1 MQLSFTQKKNVR
13 KSFGKLT
20 ETLSIP
26 NLIEVQKN
34 SYKQLTDF
42 DLEAGDLSKGFDRVF
57 KSIFPIEDL
66 NDKATL
72 EYVSYSLEKPKFD
85 TEECIQ
91 RGLSYTSALKCTLR
105 LVVYEID
112 QDNNTKDI
120 LSAKEQEVY
129 MGEVPMMTGS
139 GTFITNGVQR
149 VVVNQMH
156 RSPGVFFDHD
166 KGKSHAS
173 GKLLFNCRVIP
184 NRGSWLDLEYDVKD
198 FLYFKIDRKKKIFVS
213 TLLMA
218 LGFTKPEIA
227 DEFYGKET
235 YSFDTKTGKWKTK
248 FNPENYKAKN
258 FSEEVI
264 DSKTGDIV
272 IKLGD
277 KINYLTAKKL
287 ASDGLKDILVS
298 QETLYGKYLH
308 KDVKVNDNEDEGT
321 FAIGTEINDTIIQ
334 QILEANI
341 SSIVISVTNSINKGP
356 YLLTTLL
363 NDKNNSKDDAITEIY
378 KILRPGEPPT
388 VEIATQI
395 FNNLFFSSDR
405 YDLSDVGRVKMNS
418 RLSLE
423 CSDKITILRND
434 DIVAIVHKMLDLRD
448 GKDEVDD
455 IDHLGNRR
463 VRSVGELVENQ
474 ARIGVYRMERAIK
487 EKMTTLDIESAM
499 PQDLINAKPLT
510 VSLKDFFV
518 SSQLSQFMDQTN
530 PLSEITHKR
539 RVSALGPGG
548 LTRERAGFEVRDV
561 HPTHYGRICPIETPE
576 GPNIGLINSL
586 STYAK
591 INKYGF
597 IESPYKKVQNGVV
610 QDRVEYLSAMEETK
624 YTIAQANAKID
635 KNGKILEELVPCREN
650 LNFVLSNPNN
660 IDYIDVSPKQL
671 VSVAASLIPFL
682 ENDDANRALMGSNM
696 MRQAVP
702 LLKPESPLVGTGIE
716 SDVALDSGV
725 TIVANRDG
733 TVDKIDGKRIVIK
746 ATEET
751 DFTKSGVDI
760 YNLQK
765 FKRSNQNTCIN
776 QKPLVRVG
784 DKVKSGDIIADGPST
799 KLGELALGK
808 NVTVAFMPWQG
819 YNFEDSILISERCVT
834 DDVFTSVHIV
844 EYEVMAR
851 DTKLG
856 EEEITRDIPNVNEE
870 ALKNLDESGIV
881 YIGAEVKA
889 GDILVGK
896 VTPKGDSASGPEE
909 KLLRSIF
916 GEKAID
922 VTDTS
927 LKMSRGSSGTIVD
940 VRVFNRHGIEKD
952 ERSITIERAEI
963 ETVQQD
969 KIVEEEILERSIK
982 QRANQIFSGAALT
995 KKIKDLEIGTK
1006 LDLETINKIN
1016 INDLFKITVGNI
1028 NDEAS
1033 VAQLKDQYNTAKQD
1047 ILERFEDKVLKI
1059 RSGDDLLP
1067 SVMKMVKVF
1076 VAIKRRLRPGDKM
1089 SGRHGNKGV
1098 VSKIVPVEDM
1108 PYRED
1113 GRPVD
1118 IVLNPLGV
1126 PSRMNVGQILETHL
1140 GWACKEFGEEV
1151 KRLVNEN
1158 NKKFEKTQKIS
1169 SFLTSVYGKEVFNGG
1184 IDKLNKTEFAD
1195 LCENLQNG
1203 IAISTPV
1210 FDGAKEKDVS
1220 EMLKLAKLP
1229 TSGQTN
1235 LWDGRTGEM
1244 FDRPVTV
1251 GIIYMLKLHHLVED
1265 KIHARSTGPYSLVT
1279 QQPLGGKAQLGGQR
1293 FGEME
1298 VWALEAYGASYTLQ
1312 EILTVKSD
1320 DVAGRVKV
1328 YETIVKGEEN
1338 FESGIP
1344 ESFNV
1349 LVKEIK
1355 SLALNIELN

>member
-1 MQLSFTQKKNVR
+1 MQLSFTEKKNIR
-13 KSFGKLT
+13 KNFGKLK
-20 ETLSIP
+20 ESLSIP

-34 SYKQLTDF
+34 SYNQLTEYNPD
-42 DLEAGDLSKGFDRVF
+42 DLNLQLTKGFDRVF

-72 EYVSYSLEKPKFD
+72 EYVSYRLEKPKFD

-91 RGLSYTSALKCTLR
+91 RGLSYSSALKCTLR

-112 QDNNTKDI
+112 QENNTKDI

-129 MGEVPMMTGS
+129 MGEVPMMTNS

-184 NRGSWLDLEYDVKD
+184 NRGSWLDFEYDVKD
-198 FLYFKIDRKKKIFVS
+198 LLYFRIDRKKKIYVT
-213 TLLMA
+213 TLLLA
-218 LGFTKPEIA
+218 LGYKKTDIVN
-227 DEFYGKET
+227 EFYENEIFT
-235 YSFDTKTGKWKTK
+235 YDSKIQKWKTK

-258 FSEEVI
+258 FSEEVV
-264 DSKTGDIV
+264 DSKTGKVV
-272 IKLGD
+272 IKLGE
-277 KINYLTAKKL
+277 KINFLDAKKL
-287 ASDGLKDILVS
+287 SNDGLKEIFVS
-298 QETLYGKYLH
+298 NESLFGKFLH
-308 KDVKVNDNEDEGT
+308 KDITIGEEIFN
-321 FAIGTEINDTIIQ
+321 IGTELNDLLLQKFID
-334 QILEANI
+334 ANI
-341 SSIVISVTNSINKGP
+341 LTIEISTTNSINKGP
-356 YLLTTLL
+356 YLLQTIL
-363 NDKNNSKDDAITEIY
+363 NDKNNTKNEAITEIY
-378 KILRPGEPPT
+378 KVLRPGEPPT
-388 VEIATQI
+388 IEIATQI

-418 RLSLE
+418 RLELK

-434 DIVAIVHKMLDLRD
+434 DILAIIQKMLDLRD

-487 EKMTTLDIESAM
+487 EKMTTLDVESAM

-510 VSLKDFFV
+510 VSLKDFFAT
-518 SSQLSQFMDQTN
+518 SQLSQFMDQTN

-597 IESPYKKVQNGVV
+597 IESPYK
-610 QDRVEYLSAMEETK
+610 RVKNAIVEDKIEYLSAMEETK
-624 YTIAQANAKID
+624 FTIAQANSKVD
-635 KNGKILEELVPCREN
+635 KNGKITESLVSCRQN
-650 LNFVLSNPNN
+650 LNFVLSKPEN

-725 TIVANRDG
+725 TIVAKRDG
-733 TVDKIDGKRIVIK
+733 IVDKIDGKRIVIK
-746 ATEET
+746 ATDES

-784 DKVKSGDIIADGPST
+784 DKVSSGDIIADGPST

-834 DDVFTSVHIV
+834 DDVFTSIHIE
-844 EYEVMAR
+844 EYEIMSR

-856 EEEITRDIPNVNEE
+856 EEDITRDIPNVNEE
-870 ALKNLDESGIV
+870 SLKNLDESGIV

-927 LKMSRGSSGTIVD
+927 LKMPSGSSGVVVD
-940 VRVFNRHGIEKD
+940 VRVFNRHGIDKD

-963 ETVQQD
+963 DVVQQD
-969 KIVEEEILERSIK
+969 KIVEEEILQRSIK
-982 QRANQIFSGAALT
+982 QRANQILEDSTLS
-995 KKIKDLEIGTK
+995 KKIKDLNEGVK
-1006 LDLETINKIN
+1006 LDADKISSLS
-1016 INDLFKITVGNI
+1016 ISDLFKLVVS
-1028 NDEAS
+1028 DSKKEERL
-1033 VAQLKDQYNTAKQD
+1033 VQLKDQYNKAKQD
-1047 ILERFEDKVLKI
+1047 IQERFEDKVLKI
-1059 RSGDDLLP
+1059 RQGDDLLP

-1076 VAIKRRLRPGDKM
+1076 VAIKRRLKPGDKM

-1108 PYRED
+1108 PYREN
-1113 GRPVD
+1113 GKPVD

-1140 GWACKEFGEEV
+1140 GWACKEFGENI
-1151 KRLVNEN
+1151 KKLINEN
-1158 NKKFEKTQKIS
+1158 QKKFEKTEKIS
-1169 SFLTSVYGKEVFNGG
+1169 NFLKSIYGNDIFDEKM
-1184 IDKLNKTEFAD
+1184 DKLNKTEFKD

-1203 IAISTPV
+1203 VPIATPV
-1210 FDGAKEKDVS
+1210 FDGAKEKDVTS
-1220 EMLKLAKLP
+1220 MLELAKLP
-1229 TSGQTN
+1229 GSGQTY
-1235 LWDGRTGEM
+1235 LWDGRTGVK

-1355 SLALNIELN
+1355 SLALNVELN

>member
-1 MQLSFTQKKNVR
+1 MQLSFTEKKNIR
-13 KSFGKLT
+13 KNFGKLK
-20 ETLSIP
+20 ESLSIP

-34 SYKQLTDF
+34 SYKELTEYKQ
-42 DLEAGDLSKGFDRVF
+42 DLEQHMIKGFDRVF
-57 KSIFPIEDL
+57 KSIFPIEDV

-72 EYVSYSLEKPKFD
+72 EYLSYRLEKPKFD
-85 TEECIQ
+85 VEECIA
-91 RGLSYTSALKCTLR
+91 RGLTYSAALKCNLR
-105 LVVYEID
+105 LVVYEIN
-112 QDNNTKDI
+112 QENNTKDI

-129 MGEVPMMTGS
+129 MGEVPMMTNS

-184 NRGSWLDLEYDVKD
+184 NRGSWLDFEFDVKD
-198 FLYFKIDRKKKIFVS
+198 FLYFRIDRKKKIFVS
-213 TLLMA
+213 TLLLA
-218 LGFTKPEIA
+218 LGYSKNDIVN
-227 DEFYGKET
+227 EFYEKEN
-235 YSFDTKTGKWKTK
+235 YQFDPKEKKWKTK
-248 FNPENYKAKN
+248 FDPENYRSKN

-264 DSKTGDIV
+264 DVKTKKIV
-272 IKLGD
+272 VKLGE
-277 KINYLTAKKL
+277 KINYVTAKKL
-287 ASDGLKDILVS
+287 SNDGLKEIFLS
-298 QETLYGKYLH
+298 NESLYGKFLH
-308 KDVKVNDNEDEGT
+308 KDISIGDEI
-321 FAIGTEINDTIIQ
+321 FKIGTEINQ
-334 QILEANI
+334 SILEKIINFDVSTIEI
-341 SSIVISVTNSINKGP
+341 SKTNSINKGP
-356 YLLTTLL
+356 YLLQTII
-363 NDKNNSKDDAITEIY
+363 NDKNESKNDAITEIY
-378 KILRPGEPPT
+378 KVLRPGEPPT
-388 VEIATQI
+388 IDIATQI

-418 RLSLE
+418 RLE
-423 CSDKITILRND
+423 MDCSDKITILRND
-434 DIVAIVHKMLDLRD
+434 DIISIIKKMLDLRD

-474 ARIGVYRMERAIK
+474 ARIGVYRMERSIK

-510 VSLKDFFV
+510 VSLKDFFAT
-518 SSQLSQFMDQTN
+518 SQLSQFMDQTN

-586 STYAK
+586 STYSK

-597 IESPYKKVQNGVV
+597 IESPYKKVQNGIV
-610 QDRVEYLSAMEETK
+610 QDKIEYLSAMEETK
-624 YTIAQANAKID
+624 YTIAQANSVID
-635 KNGKILEELVPCREN
+635 KNGKFKEQLVSCRQN
-650 LNFVLSNPNN
+650 LNFILSKPEN

-702 LLKPESPLVGTGIE
+702 LLKPEAPLVGTGIE

-725 TIVANRDG
+725 TIVAKRDG
-733 TVDKIDGKRIVIK
+733 VVDKIDGKRIVIK
-746 ATEET
+746 ATDEK
-751 DFTKSGVDI
+751 DYTKSGVDI

-799 KLGELALGK
+799 KIGELALGK

-834 DDVFTSVHIV
+834 DDVFTSIHIE
-844 EYEVMAR
+844 EYEIMAR

-856 EEEITRDIPNVNEE
+856 EEDITRDIPNVNEE
-870 ALKNLDESGIV
+870 ALKNLDESGVV
-881 YIGAEVKA
+881 YIGAEVKQ

-927 LKMSRGSSGTIVD
+927 LKMPSGSGGIVVD
-940 VRVFNRHGIEKD
+940 VRVFNRHGVEKD

-963 ETVQQD
+963 ESVQQD
-969 KIVEEEILERSIK
+969 KNVEEEILERSIK
-982 QRANQIFSGAALT
+982 QSASLILSGITLD
-995 KKIKDLEIGTK
+995 KKIKEINTGTK
-1006 LDLETINKIN
+1006 LDEEKISSLSVSD
-1016 INDLFKITVGNI
+1016 IFKISFN
-1028 NDEAS
+1028 NDKKSAALS
-1033 VAQLKDQYNTAKQD
+1033 QLKDQYNSAKKD
-1047 ILERFEDKVLKI
+1047 IEERFEDKVLKI
-1059 RSGDDLLP
+1059 RQGDDLLP

-1108 PYRED
+1108 PYQEN
-1113 GRPVD
+1113 GKPVD

-1126 PSRMNVGQILETHL
+1126 PSRMNVGQILETHIGWSCTEL
-1140 GWACKEFGEEV
+1140 GEKL
-1151 KRLVNEN
+1151 KKLVNEN
-1158 NKKFEKTQKIS
+1158 QKKIEKTEKIS
-1169 SFLTSVYGKEVFNGG
+1169 SFLKSIYSKEAYQEK
-1184 IDKLNKTEFAD
+1184 IDNLSNVEFKD
-1195 LCENLQNG
+1195 LCENIKNG
-1203 IAISTPV
+1203 VPISTPV
-1210 FDGAKEKDVS
+1210 FDGAKEEDVTK
-1220 EMLKLAKLP
+1220 MLELANLP
-1229 TSGQTN
+1229 SSGQTF
-1235 LWDGRTGEM
+1235 LWDGRTGEK

-1251 GIIYMLKLHHLVED
+1251 GTIYMLKLHHLVED

-1355 SLALNIELN
+1355 SLALNVELN